1 MEKWCFG
8 YVVDRRDNVGI
19 ALETLKPGQV
29 RMSGARRG
37 EWAEVCE
44 PVPEGHKFAL
54 RPIEAGEPVIKFGGR
69 IGTAIQ
75 PIPRGAYVHL
85 HNMKSDFD
93 DYAATLDVE
102 TALDN
107 QIVYHLEQED
117 MDR

>member
-1 MEKWCFG
+1 MKSEEE
-8 YVVDRRDNVGI
+8 VRRAIDQYADMVTRR
-19 ALETLKPGQV
+19 LP
-29 RMSGARRG
+29 ARLRDG
-37 EWAEVCE
+37 LTAEVCE
-44 PVPEGHKFAL
+44 PVPEGDKFAL
-54 RPIEAGEPVIKFGGR
+54 RPIEAGDPVIKFGGR
-69 IGTAIQ
+69 IGTATQ